1 MRIRI
6 DYRTV
11 LKTLGQLLTVEALL
25 LLIPLI
31 LSLWDHDGKT
41 VGFTI
46 AAASAGLCGTV
57 MRFPVRYHDT
67 VVRRREGYL
76 IVSLAWIVFSLFGM
90 IPFLT
95 GEAPLS
101 VSDAFFETVSGFTT
115 TGATVIADV
124 EQYGRALLLW
134 RAMTQWVGGLGI
146 ILFMLA
152 LLPWLNDRGGIP
164 MFNAEITGITH
175 DKLHPRI
182 RQTAATLWK
191 VYIVITLLLILAL
204 WVGPMD
210 FFDALC
216 QAFATISTG
225 GFSTRNAGIGA
236 WHSDYISLVLTLFM
250 FIGGMSF
257 TLIYSAFKGK
267 WRQLFHNDVFRA
279 YCAIVVVST
288 VVISLT
294 KLTTEGVHDFESLVV
309 QPLFHVVSAIT
320 TTGFSLGDF
329 AAWGPAVLLV
339 TLSLMLCG
347 ACAGSTTGAMK
358 VDRILAL
365 KRNLAHEIIA
375 SISPK
380 RVFTVKINGNLLTQG
395 ELKRVMAFVSLYLAL
410 ILAGVMVVSLS
421 GVGFDDGLFAVVSC
435 IGNNGLGYGLTG
447 AEGGFHSLPD
457 ASKWLLSLLMITGRL
472 EVFSVLVL
480 FSTLFWRK

>member
-1 MRIRI
+1 MKIRI
-6 DYRTV
+6 DYGTV
-11 LKTLGQLLTVEALL
+11 VKTLGQLLIVEALL

-41 VGFTI
+41 AGFAI
-46 AAASAGLCGTV
+46 AAVGAGFCGAA
-57 MRFPVRYHDT
+57 MWLPNRYRET

-76 IVSLAWIVFSLFGM
+76 LVSLTWVVFSLFGM
-90 IPFLT
+90 IPFLSGT
-95 GEAPLS
+95 APLTL
-101 VSDAFFETVSGFTT
+101 SDAFFETVSGFTT

-124 EQYGRALLLW
+124 EQYGRAMLLW

-152 LLPWLNDRGGIP
+152 LLPWLNDKGGIP

-191 VYIVITLLLILAL
+191 VYIVITLLLIAAL
-204 WVGPMD
+204 WLGPMN

-216 QAFATISTG
+216 QALATTSTG
-225 GFSTRNAGIGA
+225 GFSTRNAGIAA

-250 FIGGMSF
+250 FVGGISF
-257 TLIYSAFKGK
+257 TLIYTVFKGK
-267 WRQLFHNDVFRA
+267 WRLLLHNDVLHA
-279 YCAIVVVST
+279 YCAIVVVSAL
-288 VVISLT
+288 VIAAIRFFAD
-294 KLTTEGVHDFESLVV
+294 GIRDFTGLAVE
-309 QPLFHVVSAIT
+309 PLFHVVSAIT

-329 AAWGPAVLLV
+329 ASWGQAPMLV
-339 TLSLMLCG
+339 IVMLMLCG
-347 ACAGSTTGAMK
+347 ACAGSTSGAIK

-365 KRNLAHEIIA
+365 KRNLAHEVIA

-380 RVFTVKINGNLLTQG
+380 RVFTVKINGNVLTPF
-395 ELKRVMAFVSLYLAL
+395 EMKRVMAFVSLYPVL
-410 ILAGVMVVSLS
+410 IIAGVMIVSLF
-421 GVGFDDGLFAVVSC
+421 GVGFDDGVFAVVSC
-435 IGNNGLGYGLTG
+435 MGNNGLGYGLTG
-447 AEGGFHSLPD
+447 AAGGFHLLPD
-457 ASKWLLSLLMITGRL
+457 ATKWMLSLLMIIGRL
-472 EVFSVLVL
+472 ELFSVLVL